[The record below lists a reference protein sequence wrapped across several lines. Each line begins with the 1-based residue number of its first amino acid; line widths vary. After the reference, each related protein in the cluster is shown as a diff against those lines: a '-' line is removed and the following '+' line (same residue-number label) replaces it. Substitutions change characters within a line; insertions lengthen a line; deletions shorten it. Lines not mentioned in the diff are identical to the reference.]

1 MPVTHSP
8 LRYPGGKTKLY
19 CKVQPIIQQELP
31 HNNQIYI
38 EPYAGGA
45 GLALK
50 LLYMGDVSKLI
61 LNDVDEHIFSFW
73 NICLKDADS
82 LCSMIDNCV
91 VDMVEW
97 KKQKEIYKNSKS
109 YSWLENAFATFFL
122 NRCNVSGIIEGGPI
136 GGMEQ
141 KGQYKLDARFN
152 KKELIRKIKK
162 IELYKNQ
169 IEFYNLDAID
179 FLNQIVVNVDIKYSF
194 VNLDPPYV
202 KKGPM
207 LYNSSYTKEDH
218 IKIAEAVTKLEQ
230 KWIVTYDECDF
241 IRELYGGFLMEVVSL
256 GYSAGRAKKG
266 NELIIYSRKI

>member
-1 MPVTHSP
+1 MPVTDSP

-19 CKVQPIIQQELP
+19 CKVQPVIKQLLP
-31 HNNQIYI
+31 HKNRIYI

-73 NICLKDADS
+73 STCLKDADS
-82 LCSMIDNCV
+82 LCNMIDHCV
-91 VDMVEW
+91 VDMAEW

-109 YSWLENAFATFFL
+109 YSRLEDAFATFFL

-141 KGQYKLDARFN
+141 KGAYKLDARFN
-152 KKELIRKIKK
+152 KKALICRIRKI
-162 IELYKNQ
+162 EAHKNQ
-169 IEFYNLDAID
+169 IDFYNLDAID
-179 FLNQIVVNVDIKYSF
+179 FLNQIVVNADTKYSF

-207 LYNSSYTKEDH
+207 LYNSAYSKEDH
-218 IKIAEAVTKLEQ
+218 IKIAEAVAKLEQ
-230 KWIVTYDECDF
+230 KWMVTYDECDF
-241 IRELYGGFLMEVVSL
+241 IRELYRGFLMEVVTL
-256 GYSAGRAKKG
+256 EYSAGRAKKG